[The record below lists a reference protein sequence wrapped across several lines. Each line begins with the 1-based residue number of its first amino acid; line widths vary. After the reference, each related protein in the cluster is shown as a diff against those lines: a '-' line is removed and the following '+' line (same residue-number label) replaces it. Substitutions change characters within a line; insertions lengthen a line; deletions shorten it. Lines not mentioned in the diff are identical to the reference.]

1 MSRDVALVSAD
12 DFTAAVRVYADRV
25 HDLLR
30 RGGVGASDAA
40 RIEEDEALAML
51 AALRR
56 EPDTVADLAGWWF
69 ARALSAVD
77 GTTTDGAPAGPGAAA
92 SVLAGS
98 SGESGVRAA
107 LATLPPV
114 EREAVLLRDAY
125 DLPLSAVAVALG
137 IGDDQAREIVTAGR
151 LHLVAAYDDRTP
163 PDLWGHVG
171 RTVVTLVGLNG
182 VADGSM
188 ESRPAALLRRH
199 LISCP
204 ACDDVVE
211 TLGKGRRLAAGLP
224 IIAMPDEAREQL
236 LDLVAVQATKRLPSP
251 EKLQRMIDS
260 DIDPAPLVP
269 PLLVVLAIALA
280 VALGLGLALLTQ
292 ASSA

>member
-1 MSRDVALVSAD
+1 VSRDVALVSAD

-30 RGGVGASDAA
+30 RGGVSGTEAA
-40 RIEEDEALAML
+40 RIEADEALAML
-51 AALRR
+51 TALLRR
-56 EPDTVADLAGWWF
+56 PETVADLAGWWF
-69 ARALSAVD
+69 ARALAAVAGGSAD
-77 GTTTDGAPAGPGAAA
+77 DAPAGPGDAA

-114 EREAVLLRDAY
+114 EHDAVLLRDAY

-137 IGDDQAREIVTAGR
+137 IPDDTARELVTAGR
-151 LHLVAAYDDRTP
+151 LHLVAVYDDRTP
-163 PDLWGHVG
+163 PDLTGHVG
-171 RTVVTLVGLNG
+171 RTVVTLVALNG

-199 LISCP
+199 LGSCP

-211 TLGKGRRLAAGLP
+211 TLAKGRRLAAGLP
-224 IIAMPDEAREQL
+224 IIAMPYDAREHL
-236 LDLVAVQATKRLPSP
+236 LDLVAVRAAKRLPSP